1 MRWKVTP
8 FGIMPE
14 GTRVARVL
22 GLVFATLGALLLAGS
37 GIAAAIEAAAQA
49 RMTEAEGRIVGM
61 LAGERRDRGRV
72 HAQWT
77 PVFAFVA
84 GGREMRVVAGFATSP
99 PCCAVGDAV
108 RVLHDPAAPDRAR
121 IAGRWENW
129 IVALVLAGAG
139 AVFLLV
145 GLAALGIDRL
155 RRTA

>member
-8 FGIMPE
+8 LGIMPE
-14 GTRVARVL
+14 GARPARVL

-49 RMTEAEGRIVGM
+49 RMTEAEGRIFGM

-84 GGREMRVVAGFATSP
+84 GGREVRVVAGFATSA
-99 PCCAVGDAV
+99 PCRAVGDPV
-108 RVLHDPAAPDRAR
+108 RVLQDPTTLDRAR
-121 IAGRWENW
+121 IAWRRENR
-129 IVALVLAGAG
+129 IIALVLAGAG
-139 AVFLLV
+139 AVFSV
-145 GLAALGIDRL
+145 PGLAALGIDRL

>member
-14 GTRVARVL
+14 GARPARVV

-49 RMTEAEGRIVGM
+49 RMTEAEGRIVAM
-61 LAGERRDRGRV
+61 VESERHDRGRV

-77 PVFAFVA
+77 PVFAFA
-84 GGREMRVVAGFATSP
+84 TGGQEVRVTAGFATSP

-129 IVALVLAGAG
+129 IVALALAGVG
-139 AVFLLV
+139 AVFSVV